1 MEIFRRKNVSVIH
14 NPTSNMKLASGFAPV
29 QQMLDKGINVALG
42 TDGASSNNNLN
53 MFEEIHMAAVV
64 HNGYDLD
71 ATAMNADTVLTMAT
85 VNGAKVQRRAD
96 CGELKIGNKADII
109 AVSLD
114 KPHMRPALDKK
125 ALLTYSAQDSDVVMT
140 MVDGKILYE
149 NGEYKTLDKEKIYY
163 DIDKAVKK
171 LYS

>member
-1 MEIFRRKNVSVIH
+1 
-14 NPTSNMKLASGFAPV
+14 
-29 QQMLDKGINVALG
+29 
-42 TDGASSNNNLN
+42 
-53 MFEEIHMAAVV
+53 MFEEMHMAAVV

-71 ATAMNADTVLTMAT
+71 ATVMNADTVLTMAT

-96 CGELKIGNKADII
+96 CGELKVGNKADII

-163 DIDKAVKK
+163 DIEKAVKK